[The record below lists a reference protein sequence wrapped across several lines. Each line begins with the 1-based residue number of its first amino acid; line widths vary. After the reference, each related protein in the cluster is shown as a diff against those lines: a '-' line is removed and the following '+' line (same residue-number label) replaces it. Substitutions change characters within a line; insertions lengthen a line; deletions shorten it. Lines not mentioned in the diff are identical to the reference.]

1 MEVRTAAPTE
11 LAPSMKATLGES
23 AVSALGGLG
32 GGVLGSV
39 MAGGRVVGGRAAG
52 AVAMGRRVAGAV
64 AMGSRVAGAMAM
76 GSRPIGGDGGGEW
89 GNSAC
94 EKCSSAERPGF
105 GFGIGFGIGFGFGFG
120 VWFWVGVGDRVRE
133 GYV

>member
-52 AVAMGRRVAGAV
+52 AVAMG
-64 AMGSRVAGAMAM
+64 
-76 GSRPIGGDGGGEW
+76 SRPIGGDGGGEW

-105 GFGIGFGIGFGFGFG
+105 GFGIGFGIGFGFGFW